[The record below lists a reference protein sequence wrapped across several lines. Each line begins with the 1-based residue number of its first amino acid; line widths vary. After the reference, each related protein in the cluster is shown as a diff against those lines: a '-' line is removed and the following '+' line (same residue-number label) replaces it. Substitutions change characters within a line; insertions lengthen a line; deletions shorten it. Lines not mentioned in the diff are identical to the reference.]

1 MTCAKQFWKKMYT
14 GWVMSIE
21 RQGNQGST
29 IPDTMCVVP
38 YIAFY
43 VSVCYFTKTRSNL
56 LWFWWLQNLAVH
68 TNTYMLHDQLFL
80 ILSHLFF
87 HNAIAL
93 PVLKFIFK
101 PKGRPHKNHF
111 SEWDAIKDKV
121 EFWSCDW
128 IVKQTVWTRSKKVD
142 NLALVC
148 TARFLNH
155 QNDNKSGPV
164 LVKLPVQALYTER
177 CIWDYTNMWRKNPSP
192 ILILLHATFRI
203 TRHLKSHAV
212 QGTCLIWCSS
222 TLA

>member
-93 PVLKFIFK
+93 PVLKFIFNVVQK
-101 PKGRPHKNHF
+101 RAVRIINNVGFLAHTHMLFYNCNILKISDLHLYKIWLFLYGL
-111 SEWDAIKDKV
+111 
-121 EFWSCDW
+121 
-128 IVKQTVWTRSKKVD
+128 SKD
-142 NLALVC
+142 NLRNNTIHSYPTRQTNHLHLPRTRTVLANKNIIFTGLKFWNSLNNELVESPSINWFKQKLRC
-148 TARFLNH
+148 FLL
-155 QNDNKSGPV
+155 SWFV
-164 LVKLPVQALYTER
+164 
-177 CIWDYTNMWRKNPSP
+177 
-192 ILILLHATFRI
+192 
-203 TRHLKSHAV
+203 
-212 QGTCLIWCSS
+212 
-222 TLA
+222 

>member
-56 LWFWWLQNLAVH
+56 LWFWWLQNLTVH
-68 TNTYMLHDQLFL
+68 TNNYMLHDQLFL

-93 PVLKFIFK
+93 PVLKFIFNHAFYANINCPFGGK
-101 PKGRPHKNHF
+101 LSCILIWLCIHMQCKHPRHHSIRPIN
-111 SEWDAIKDKV
+111 
-121 EFWSCDW
+121 
-128 IVKQTVWTRSKKVD
+128 
-142 NLALVC
+142 NLNSNEL
-148 TARFLNH
+148 
-155 QNDNKSGPV
+155 D
-164 LVKLPVQALYTER
+164 VKLIMLFMQTKFVLFVGQQESTADSYGLLFLY
-177 CIWDYTNMWRKNPSP
+177 W
-192 ILILLHATFRI
+192 
-203 TRHLKSHAV
+203 
-212 QGTCLIWCSS
+212 
-222 TLA
+222 

>member
-101 PKGRPHKNHF
+101 SRLKCWRSLKISPYQKK
-111 SEWDAIKDKV
+111 
-121 EFWSCDW
+121 FWREKLRMASIFIW
-128 IVKQTVWTRSKKVD
+128 EVTT
-142 NLALVC
+142 
-148 TARFLNH
+148 LNFF
-155 QNDNKSGPV
+155 QNVNNK
-164 LVKLPVQALYTER
+164 
-177 CIWDYTNMWRKNPSP
+177 
-192 ILILLHATFRI
+192 
-203 TRHLKSHAV
+203 
-212 QGTCLIWCSS
+212 
-222 TLA
+222 

>member
-1 MTCAKQFWKKMYT
+1 MFKFTNKWHVPKQFWKKMYT

-93 PVLKFIFK
+93 PVLKFIF
-101 PKGRPHKNHF
+101 NICF
-111 SEWDAIKDKV
+111 
-121 EFWSCDW
+121 FLFY
-128 IVKQTVWTRSKKVD
+128 VKQDFVILFEFSWSKQCTCQNSVRPVENISEDSFTPAKNSRWPRS
-142 NLALVC
+142 
-148 TARFLNH
+148 TF
-155 QNDNKSGPV
+155 P
-164 LVKLPVQALYTER
+164 PPP
-177 CIWDYTNMWRKNPSP
+177 PSQ
-192 ILILLHATFRI
+192 I
-203 TRHLKSHAV
+203 
-212 QGTCLIWCSS
+212 
-222 TLA
+222 

>member
-21 RQGNQGST
+21 RQWDQGST

-93 PVLKFIFK
+93 PILKFIFNVFYV
-101 PKGRPHKNHF
+101 H
-111 SEWDAIKDKV
+111 W
-121 EFWSCDW
+121 
-128 IVKQTVWTRSKKVD
+128 
-142 NLALVC
+142 
-148 TARFLNH
+148 
-155 QNDNKSGPV
+155 
-164 LVKLPVQALYTER
+164 
-177 CIWDYTNMWRKNPSP
+177 
-192 ILILLHATFRI
+192 ILILYTLYVLYLDCIVLLCFLWEDFMKNNICAD
-203 TRHLKSHAV
+203 
-212 QGTCLIWCSS
+212 QGIPFHK
-222 TLA
+222 

>member
-56 LWFWWLQNLAVH
+56 LWFWWLQNVAVH

-87 HNAIAL
+87 HNTIAL
-93 PVLKFIFK
+93 PVLKFIF
-101 PKGRPHKNHF
+101 
-111 SEWDAIKDKV
+111 
-121 EFWSCDW
+121 
-128 IVKQTVWTRSKKVD
+128 
-142 NLALVC
+142 NL
-148 TARFLNH
+148 
-155 QNDNKSGPV
+155 
-164 LVKLPVQALYTER
+164 
-177 CIWDYTNMWRKNPSP
+177 
-192 ILILLHATFRI
+192 TFF
-203 TRHLKSHAV
+203 HNWY
-212 QGTCLIWCSS
+212 CLISS
-222 TLA
+222 NDIPYSESYETTVQNLLVNVCILSIIEPRNFEKLSNFISLNLSLIPSETFYLTIIP

>member
-21 RQGNQGST
+21 GQGNQGST

-101 PKGRPHKNHF
+101 VYIYCQFVFTWYMDINMNIQYTPVHSFKKTNL
-111 SEWDAIKDKV
+111 IK
-121 EFWSCDW
+121 
-128 IVKQTVWTRSKKVD
+128 
-142 NLALVC
+142 
-148 TARFLNH
+148 
-155 QNDNKSGPV
+155 
-164 LVKLPVQALYTER
+164 
-177 CIWDYTNMWRKNPSP
+177 
-192 ILILLHATFRI
+192 
-203 TRHLKSHAV
+203 
-212 QGTCLIWCSS
+212 
-222 TLA
+222 

>member
-21 RQGNQGST
+21 RQGNQCST

-43 VSVCYFTKTRSNL
+43 VSVCYFTKTLSNL

-87 HNAIAL
+87 HNTITL

-101 PKGRPHKNHF
+101 LLHISKATFIFMCYFLKLWYRCKMKMNEIVPNQL
-111 SEWDAIKDKV
+111 SDLIK
-121 EFWSCDW
+121 
-128 IVKQTVWTRSKKVD
+128 
-142 NLALVC
+142 
-148 TARFLNH
+148 
-155 QNDNKSGPV
+155 NKSQT
-164 LVKLPVQALYTER
+164 KRIYS
-177 CIWDYTNMWRKNPSP
+177 IKN
-192 ILILLHATFRI
+192 
-203 TRHLKSHAV
+203 
-212 QGTCLIWCSS
+212 
-222 TLA
+222 

>member
-1 MTCAKQFWKKMYT
+1 MTCGKQFWKKMYT

-68 TNTYMLHDQLFL
+68 TNTYTLHDELFL

-101 PKGRPHKNHF
+101 WLMHCNINWTWSRDSLQAQTLVSHKRE
-111 SEWDAIKDKV
+111 S
-121 EFWSCDW
+121 
-128 IVKQTVWTRSKKVD
+128 
-142 NLALVC
+142 
-148 TARFLNH
+148 
-155 QNDNKSGPV
+155 
-164 LVKLPVQALYTER
+164 ALY
-177 CIWDYTNMWRKNPSP
+177 DYHRPCT
-192 ILILLHATFRI
+192 
-203 TRHLKSHAV
+203 
-212 QGTCLIWCSS
+212 
-222 TLA
+222 

>member
-87 HNAIAL
+87 HNAIAI
-93 PVLKFIFK
+93 PVLKFIFNFWHVLYVGPNLSIPDSDLNGK
-101 PKGRPHKNHF
+101 QK
-111 SEWDAIKDKV
+111 WWV
-121 EFWSCDW
+121 EKSICDLFWEAGPNVKTVQGADFTWSNVYPTIW
-128 IVKQTVWTRSKKVD
+128 IVMKTPRYGHGFIAYWPGLTEVNVNVLAQLGANPFDVSTGTKKSRGGGGGC
-142 NLALVC
+142 LAV
-148 TARFLNH
+148 
-155 QNDNKSGPV
+155 
-164 LVKLPVQALYTER
+164 
-177 CIWDYTNMWRKNPSP
+177 
-192 ILILLHATFRI
+192 
-203 TRHLKSHAV
+203 
-212 QGTCLIWCSS
+212 
-222 TLA
+222 